1 MEKILIKLNYHSM
14 VDVITNSSSEIFCQI
29 TSKEFLTQIKEE
41 LEVVFGRTISI
52 DDYSEEPET
61 DKSINFWIEYGDNET
76 ITGDFIKLLEYTLNN
91 LVGPNNYKINTDVPL

>member
-1 MEKILIKLNYHSM
+1 MKVNIKISYHSA

-41 LEVVFGRTISI
+41 LEVVFGRTINI
-52 DDYSEEPET
+52 DDYSEESGT
-61 DKSINFWIEYGDNET
+61 DQSINFWIEWGDNET
-76 ITGDFIKLLEYTLNN
+76 ITNDFIKLLEYTLNN